1 VLVLLEPVIATG
13 FAALWGEASP
23 SPRAWSAALVA
34 VAGVAA
40 VVWFQRE
47 AAAAEGDNHA
57 Q

>member
-23 SPRAWSAALVA
+23 SPRAWSAALIA

-47 AAAAEGDNHA
+47 AAAAEGDSHG